1 MININEILSD
11 LKKHKFYDLN
21 KSYTYLYKKYKIKP
35 NHIVSYKIKNG
46 IKYEGDIYKIGDEE
60 LEIFGTTNKD
70 LNILCEYIIHK
81 K

>member
-1 MININEILSD
+1 MTIDD
-11 LKKHKFYDLN
+11 LLESLVKHKFYDLN

-35 NHIVSYKIKNG
+35 SHIISYKIKDG
-46 IKYEGDIYKIGDEE
+46 IKYEGDVYKLENGD

-70 LNILCEYIIHK
+70 LNILCEYIIYK